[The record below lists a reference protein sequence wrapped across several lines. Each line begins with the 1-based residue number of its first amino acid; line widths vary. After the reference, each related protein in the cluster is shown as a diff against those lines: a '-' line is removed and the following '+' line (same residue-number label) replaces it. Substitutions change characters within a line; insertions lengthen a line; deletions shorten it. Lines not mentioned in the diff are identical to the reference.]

1 MLETV
6 KCHIEKKF
14 PFLIGK
20 NILVACSG
28 GIDSVV
34 LVRILK
40 ELKFNISLAHCNF
53 SLRGIES
60 DEDEK
65 FVISIA
71 DKLSIPI
78 FNTKFDT
85 KQFKEINKVSTQM
98 AARELRYH
106 WFDELC
112 KKHSF
117 DFIATGHHL
126 DDEIETFLI
135 NLTRGTGIRGLIGI
149 PETNHKVIRP
159 LLMISR
165 NDIYE
170 YAIKNNITWREDH
183 SNTDTDY
190 LRNKFRLNVIPSLR
204 QTNTNFLK
212 GFQKT
217 TTHLKTSLSLVND
230 YMELIKKLV
239 FIVKETSIE
248 IDILKL
254 KGLPNTNYLIY
265 ELLFPYG
272 FTNWGDIIDLLDAQ
286 TGKKIFSKKYR
297 LLKNRNFLILDQKSQ
312 INIKSHFYINE
323 GDKILKKPFFL
334 SINKVEEI
342 LDYTPNNLYL
352 DFDKLVFPLKLRPW
366 EDGDYFFPFGMKG
379 KKKLSKFFKDEKL
392 SLISKEKIWVL
403 LSENN
408 IIWVVGMRSDERF
421 KVDDETKHILK
432 ITYSEK

>member
-6 KCHIEKKF
+6 KCHIEKNF

-20 NILVACSG
+20 KILVACSG

-34 LVRILK
+34 LTRILK

-60 DEDEK
+60 DGDEK

-170 YAIKNNITWREDH
+170 YAI
-183 SNTDTDY
+183 
-190 LRNKFRLNVIPSLR
+190 
-204 QTNTNFLK
+204 
-212 GFQKT
+212 
-217 TTHLKTSLSLVND
+217 
-230 YMELIKKLV
+230 
-239 FIVKETSIE
+239 
-248 IDILKL
+248 
-254 KGLPNTNYLIY
+254 
-265 ELLFPYG
+265 
-272 FTNWGDIIDLLDAQ
+272 
-286 TGKKIFSKKYR
+286 
-297 LLKNRNFLILDQKSQ
+297 
-312 INIKSHFYINE
+312 
-323 GDKILKKPFFL
+323 
-334 SINKVEEI
+334 
-342 LDYTPNNLYL
+342 
-352 DFDKLVFPLKLRPW
+352 
-366 EDGDYFFPFGMKG
+366 
-379 KKKLSKFFKDEKL
+379 
-392 SLISKEKIWVL
+392 
-403 LSENN
+403 
-408 IIWVVGMRSDERF
+408 
-421 KVDDETKHILK
+421 
-432 ITYSEK
+432 

>member
-14 PFLIGK
+14 PFLNGK

-297 LLKNRNFLILDQKSQ
+297 LLKNRNFLILDQKNQ
-312 INIKSHFYINE
+312 INIESHFYINE
-323 GDKILKKPFFL
+323 GDKILKKPLFL

-352 DFDKLVFPLKLRPW
+352 DFDKLVFPLKLRLW

>member
-272 FTNWGDIIDLLDAQ
+272 FTNWEDIIDLLDAQ

-312 INIKSHFYINE
+312 INIESHFYINE
-323 GDKILKKPFFL
+323 GDKILKKPLFL

>member
-1 MLETV
+1 M
-6 KCHIEKKF
+6 
-14 PFLIGK
+14 
-20 NILVACSG
+20 LVACSG
-28 GIDSVV
+28 GIDSIV
-34 LVRILK
+34 LARILK

-170 YAIKNNITWREDH
+170 YAIKNNITWREDQ
-183 SNTDTDY
+183 SNADTDY
-190 LRNKFRLNVIPSLR
+190 LRNKFRLNVIPSLK

-230 YMELIKKLV
+230 YTELIKKLV

-254 KGLPNTNYLIY
+254 KGLPNTNFLLY

-323 GDKILKKPFFL
+323 GDKILKKPLFL

-408 IIWVVGMRSDERF
+408 IIWVVGMRSDARF

>member
-170 YAIKNNITWREDH
+170 YAIKNNITWREDQ
-183 SNTDTDY
+183 SNADTDY
-190 LRNKFRLNVIPSLR
+190 LRNKFRLNVIPSLK

-323 GDKILKKPFFL
+323 GDKILKKPLFL

>member
-1 MLETV
+1 LLETV
-6 KCHIEKKF
+6 KCHIEKNF

-20 NILVACSG
+20 KILVACSG

-34 LVRILK
+34 LTRILK

-170 YAIKNNITWREDH
+170 YAIKNNITWREDQ
-183 SNTDTDY
+183 SNADTDY
-190 LRNKFRLNVIPSLR
+190 LRNKFRLNVIPSLK

-230 YMELIKKLV
+230 YTELIKKLV

-254 KGLPNTNYLIY
+254 KGLPNTNFLLY

-272 FTNWGDIIDLLDAQ
+272 FTNWEDIIDLLDAQ

-342 LDYTPNNLYL
+342 LDYTLNNLYL

-408 IIWVVGMRSDERF
+408 IIWVVGMRSDARF